1 MAPLH
6 KVRGRTITVYRP
18 LSTCDN
24 SQVTQAPNQ
33 NLEAK
38 SIVESD
44 DATLRSDVRRLA
56 DLLGQSLVRQ
66 EGQQL
71 LDLVE
76 SVRKSVRE
84 GSGTEILDKL
94 TVDES
99 VQLVRAFSTYFHL
112 ANVAEQVHRS
122 RVLAEVRQ
130 RGGSWITRAI
140 DKIEDAMNNPVSG
153 HEITHE
159 DLTKWIS
166 DLNIRPVFTAHPTEA
181 ARRSILNKLG
191 EIAALLDTP
200 KSVTQEERLA
210 ETVDLLWQTDEL
222 RLNRP
227 EPLDEAMNAL
237 YYLDDLSSKTVPEV
251 LNDFARELKRLKI
264 DLPVTARPL
273 TFGTWIGGD
282 RDGNPNIT
290 PEITEEAVVLQAN
303 HAIRTTMAAMNRLRQ
318 MLSVSTRIA
327 GATPELSASVEK
339 DLQNI
344 PEFEPR
350 FLRLNVQEPYRLK
363 ATAIVHRLAFTRNRH
378 AVRGPHVPGRD
389 YKNTAELLADLT
401 LMRDSLFAH
410 RGELLATGLLER
422 TIRTV
427 AAFGLTH
434 ATLDVREH
442 SDAHHAALQQLIG
455 VDYLQLSHEEKFP
468 VLIEHLSSSKR
479 FDTSVLDAAGLKT
492 LNTFVAIDDLI
503 ERFGPEVI
511 ETYIVSMTKGADDL
525 IAATVLGMQAGLVD
539 ISQGVAKIG
548 FAPLLETVAELRA
561 AGEILEKL
569 LGNPTYR
576 KVVELR
582 GNLQEVMLG
591 YSDSNKDAGIA
602 TSQWEIHRAQRILR
616 DVAMKY
622 GVKLRLFHGRGGSV
636 GRGGGPTYDALVALP
651 WGSVDGQ
658 IKMTE
663 QGEVISDKYALPA
676 LARENVELTLAA
688 SLEATVLNRGP
699 RQSKEDLDKWNE
711 CMNLVSDNS
720 FTCYRALVDHPDLP
734 AYFYAS
740 TPVEQLGNLFL
751 GSRPSRRPDASGGL
765 ASLRAIPWVFGWTQS
780 RQIVPGWFG
789 VGSGLK
795 AAREAGKSDVLQ
807 QMLREWHF
815 FSTFISN
822 VEMTLAKTDLVT
834 AKRYVETLVPKE
846 LHHFFETIS
855 AEFDLTV
862 KEILALTGKSSLLGD
877 QAVLARTL
885 QVRDTYLAPLQLL
898 QVTLLNRVREQG
910 SAADPT
916 LIRAL
921 LLTINGVAAGLRNT
935 G

>member
-1 MAPLH
+1 M
-6 KVRGRTITVYRP
+6 T
-18 LSTCDN
+18 S
-24 SQVTQAPNQ
+24 SQVST
-33 NLEAK
+33 
-38 SIVESD
+38 SIIAND
-44 DATLRSDVRRLA
+44 DALLRSDVRRLG

-66 EGQQL
+66 EGAEL
-71 LDLVE
+71 LELVE
-76 SVRKSVRE
+76 KVRKAVRE
-84 GSGTEILDKL
+84 NSSLGADNGEDAILANITDDQA
-94 TVDES
+94 VD
-99 VQLVRAFSTYFHL
+99 LVRAFSTYFHL

-122 RVLAEVRQ
+122 RVLAEAR
-130 RGGSWITRAI
+130 RDGKSWLTQAI
-140 DKIEDAMNNPVSG
+140 DKIIEAQKNPAAG
-153 HEITHE
+153 HEFTQADIE
-159 DLTKWIS
+159 KWVAE
-166 DLNIRPVFTAHPTEA
+166 LQVRPVFTAHPTEA
-181 ARRSILNKLG
+181 ARRSILGKLS
-191 EIAALLDTP
+191 EISTLLDLP
-200 KSVTQEERLA
+200 KSVAQDERLA

-222 RLNRP
+222 RLDRP

-237 YYLDDLSSKTVPEV
+237 YYLDDLAKQTVPEV
-251 LNDFARELKRLKI
+251 LNDFARELKRLNI

-290 PEITEEAVVLQAN
+290 PQITEDAVVLQAG
-303 HAIRTTMAAMNRLRQ
+303 HAIRTTIAAMDRLRQ

-327 GATPELSASVEK
+327 GATPELSASVAQ
-339 DLQNI
+339 DLQHI

-378 AVRGPHVPGRD
+378 AVGGPHVPGRD
-389 YKNTAELLADLT
+389 YANTAELLADLT

-410 RGELLATGLLER
+410 RGELIATGLLER

-442 SDAHHAALQQLIG
+442 SDAHHAVLQQLFG
-455 VDYLQLSHEEKFP
+455 GDYIEKSHDEKF
-468 VLIEHLSSSKR
+468 VILTSELANGLKRSASS
-479 FDTSVLDAAGLKT
+479 LDAAGAKT
-492 LNTFVAIDDLI
+492 LNTFVAISDLI

-525 IAATVLGMQAGLVD
+525 IAAALLGKYAGLVD
-539 ISQGVAKIG
+539 LDKGVAKIG

-561 AGEILEKL
+561 AGEILDKL
-569 LGNPTYR
+569 LSDPTYR
-576 KVVELR
+576 KLVSLR

-602 TSQWEIHRAQRILR
+602 TSQWEIHRAQRRLR
-616 DVAMKY
+616 DIAMKH

-636 GRGGGPTYDALVALP
+636 GRGGGPTYEALVALP
-651 WGSVDGQ
+651 WGSVDGE

-688 SLEATVLNRGP
+688 SLEATILNRGP
-699 RQSKEDLDKWNE
+699 RQSPADLEQWNE

-720 FTCYRALVDHPDLP
+720 FARYRTLIDHPDLP

-765 ASLRAIPWVFGWTQS
+765 DSLRAIPWVFGWTQS

-795 AAREAGKSDVLQ
+795 AAREAGKSDVLKK
-807 QMLREWHF
+807 MLSEWHF

-822 VEMTLAKTDLVT
+822 VERTLVKTDLKT
-834 AKRYVETLVPKE
+834 ARRYVQTLVPQE
-846 LHHFFETIS
+846 LHHFLETIEE
-855 AEFDLTV
+855 EFDLTV
-862 KEILALTGKSSLLGD
+862 QEILALTGKSALLGD
-877 QAVLARTL
+877 QPVLARTL
-885 QVRDTYLAPLQLL
+885 EVRDAYLAPLHSL
-898 QVTLLNRVREQG
+898 QINLLNRVRNSEAG
-910 SAADPT
+910 ADST
-916 LIRAL
+916 LVRAL
-921 LLTINGVAAGLRNT
+921 LLTINGVATGLRNT

>member
-1 MAPLH
+1 M
-6 KVRGRTITVYRP
+6 
-18 LSTCDN
+18 
-24 SQVTQAPNQ
+24 TQAPNQ

-84 GSGTEILDKL
+84 GSGVEILNKL

-122 RVLAEVRQ
+122 RVLAEVRE

-140 DKIEDAMNNPVSG
+140 DKIESAINNPVDG
-153 HEITHE
+153 HEITQQ
-159 DLTKWIS
+159 DLIKWINE
-166 DLNIRPVFTAHPTEA
+166 LNVRPVFTAHPTEA
-181 ARRSILNKLG
+181 ARRSILGKLG
-191 EIAALLDTP
+191 EIASLLDTP

-222 RLNRP
+222 RLDRP

-237 YYLDDLSSKTVPEV
+237 YYLDDLSANTVPEV

-290 PEITEEAVVLQAN
+290 PEVTEEAVVLQVN

-339 DLQNI
+339 DLKNI

-363 ATAIVHRLAFTRNRH
+363 ATAIVHRLAFTRSRH
-378 AVRGPHVPGRD
+378 AARGPHVPGRD

-434 ATLDVREH
+434 ATLDIREH
-442 SDAHHAALQQLIG
+442 SDAHHNVLQQLIG
-455 VDYLQLSHEEKFP
+455 GNYKELSHDEKFP
-468 VLIEHLSSSKR
+468 VLIEHLASDKK
-479 FDTSVLDAAGLKT
+479 FDTSSLDAAASKT
-492 LNTFVAIDDLI
+492 LNTFVAIADLI

-525 IAATVLGMQAGLVD
+525 IAATVLGKQAGLVD
-539 ISQGVAKIG
+539 ISRGIAKIG

-561 AGEILEKL
+561 AGEILEKML
-569 LGNPTYR
+569 ANPTYR

-582 GNLQEVMLG
+582 GNVQEVMLG

-616 DVAMKY
+616 DVAKSH

-688 SLEATVLNRGP
+688 SLEATILNRGP
-699 RQSKEDLDKWNE
+699 RQSKDDLAKWNE
-711 CMNLVSDNS
+711 CMNLISDNS
-720 FTCYRALVDHPDLP
+720 FKTYRALVDHPDLP

-751 GSRPSRRPDASGGL
+751 GSRPSRRPDAAGGL
-765 ASLRAIPWVFGWTQS
+765 DSLRAIPWVFGWTQS

-795 AAREAGKSDVLQ
+795 AAREAGKNDVLQ
-807 QMLREWHF
+807 QMLHEWHF

-846 LHHFFETIS
+846 LHHFLDTIT
-855 AEFDLTV
+855 AEFQLTV
-862 KEILALTGKSSLLGD
+862 DEILKLTGKSSLLGD

-885 QVRDTYLAPLQLL
+885 QVRDTYLEPLQLL
-898 QVTLLNRVREQG
+898 QVTLLNRVRQEG
-910 SAADPT
+910 VAADPT

>member
-1 MAPLH
+1 
-6 KVRGRTITVYRP
+6 
-18 LSTCDN
+18 
-24 SQVTQAPNQ
+24 VTESPQTK
-33 NLEAK
+33 NLVA
-38 SIVESD
+38 SD
-44 DATLRSDVRRLA
+44 DATLRSDVRRLG

-76 SVRKSVRE
+76 SVRKGVRE
-84 GSGTEILDKL
+84 GGGVEILEKL
-94 TVDES
+94 SVDES

-122 RVLAEVRQ
+122 RVLAEVRAQ
-130 RGGSWITRAI
+130 GGSWITRAI
-140 DKIEDAMNNPVSG
+140 DKIEDAIKNPVPG
-153 HEITHE
+153 HEISHA
-159 DLTKWIS
+159 DLEKWIN
-166 DLNIRPVFTAHPTEA
+166 DLDIRPVFTAHPTEA
-181 ARRSILNKLG
+181 ARRSILSKLG
-191 EIAALLDTP
+191 EIASLLDTA
-200 KSVTQEERLA
+200 KTVTQDERLA

-222 RLNRP
+222 RLDRP

-237 YYLDDLSSKTVPEV
+237 YYLDDLATNTVPEV
-251 LNDFARELKRLKI
+251 LNDFARELKRLDI
-264 DLPVTARPL
+264 NLPVTARPL

-290 PEITEEAVVLQAN
+290 PEITEQAVVLQVG
-303 HAIRTTMAAMNRLRQ
+303 HAIRTTITAMNRLRQ

-327 GATPELSASVEK
+327 GATPELSASVEQ
-339 DLQNI
+339 DLKNI
-344 PEFEPR
+344 PEFEQR

-363 ATAIVHRLAFTRNRH
+363 ATAIVHRLAFTRDRH
-378 AVRGPHVPGRD
+378 AARGPHIPGRD

-434 ATLDVREH
+434 ATLDIREH
-442 SDAHHAALQQLIG
+442 SDAHHNVIKQMIAG
-455 VDYLQLSHEEKFP
+455 DYIELSHEDKFP
-468 VLIEHLSSSKR
+468 ILVKQLAASEKLDSSK
-479 FDTSVLDAAGLKT
+479 LDAAAAKT
-492 LNTFVAIDDLI
+492 LNTFVAIEDLI

-525 IAATVLGMQAGLVD
+525 IAATVLGKQAGLVD
-539 ISQGVAKIG
+539 IDKKVAKIG

-569 LGNPTYR
+569 LSDPTYR
-576 KVVELR
+576 KLVELR
-582 GNLQEVMLG
+582 DNVQEVMLG

-602 TSQWEIHRAQRILR
+602 TSQWEIHRAQRTLR
-616 DVAMKY
+616 DVAMKH

-636 GRGGGPTYDALVALP
+636 GRGGGPTYEALVALP

-699 RQSKEDLDKWNE
+699 RQSPEDLQKWND

-720 FTCYRALVDHPDLP
+720 FARYRSLIDHPDLP

-765 ASLRAIPWVFGWTQS
+765 DSLRAIPWVFGWTQS

-795 AAREAGKSDVLQ
+795 AAREAGKTDVLQ
-807 QMLREWHF
+807 KMLKEWHF

-822 VEMTLAKTDLVT
+822 VEMTLAKTDLET
-834 AKRYVETLVPKE
+834 AQRYVETLVPAELQHFLGTIKE
-846 LHHFFETIS
+846 
-855 AEFDLTV
+855 EFDLTV
-862 KEILALTGKSSLLGD
+862 AEILTLTGKTSLLGD

-898 QVTLLNRVREQG
+898 QVNLLHRVRTEG
-910 SAADPT
+910 EADPT

>member
-1 MAPLH
+1 M
-6 KVRGRTITVYRP
+6 TET
-18 LSTCDN
+18 
-24 SQVTQAPNQ
+24 SQTKNIIA
-33 NLEAK
+33 
-38 SIVESD
+38 SD
-44 DATLRSDVRRLA
+44 DATLRSDVRRLG

-66 EGQQL
+66 EGEHL
-71 LDLVE
+71 LNLVE

-84 GSGTEILDKL
+84 GSGVEILEKL
-94 TVDES
+94 SVDDAT
-99 VQLVRAFSTYFHL
+99 QLVRALSTYFHL

-122 RVLAEVRQ
+122 RVLSEVRTQ
-130 RGGSWITRAI
+130 GGSWITRAI
-140 DKIEDAMNNPVSG
+140 DKIEDAMKNPVAG
-153 HEITHE
+153 HEISHA
-159 DLTKWIS
+159 DLVKWMNN
-166 DLNIRPVFTAHPTEA
+166 LNVRPVFTAHPTEA
-181 ARRSILNKLG
+181 ARRSILYKLG
-191 EIAALLDTP
+191 EIASLLDTP
-200 KSVTQEERLA
+200 KSVTQDERLA

-222 RLNRP
+222 RLTRP
-227 EPLDEAMNAL
+227 EPLDEATNAL
-237 YYLDDLSSKTVPEV
+237 YYLDDLAANTVPEV
-251 LNDFARELKRLKI
+251 LNDFARELKRLNI

-290 PEITEEAVVLQAN
+290 PQITEDAVVMQVG
-303 HAIRTTMAAMNRLRQ
+303 HAIRSTIAAMNHLRK

-327 GATPELSASVEK
+327 GATPELSASVEA
-339 DLQNI
+339 DIANL
-344 PEFEPR
+344 PDFETR
-350 FLRLNVQEPYRLK
+350 FLRLNAQEPYRLK
-363 ATAIVHRLAFTRNRH
+363 ATAIVHRLALTRDRH
-378 AVRGPHVPGRD
+378 AARGPHVAGRD

-427 AAFGLTH
+427 AAFGLTD
-434 ATLDVREH
+434 ATLDIREH
-442 SDAHHAALQQLIG
+442 SDAHHHALKQMISG
-455 VDYLQLSHEEKFP
+455 AYIELSHADKFP
-468 VLIEHLSSSKR
+468 ILTAQLAASTKLDSSK
-479 FDTSVLDAAGLKT
+479 LDAAGAKT
-492 LNTFVAIDDLI
+492 LNTFVAIEDLI

-525 IAATVLGMQAGLVD
+525 IAATVLGKQAGLVD
-539 ISQGVAKIG
+539 IDKKIAKIG

-569 LGNPTYR
+569 LADPTYR
-576 KVVELR
+576 TLVELR
-582 GNLQEVMLG
+582 GNIQEVMLG

-602 TSQWEIHRAQRILR
+602 TSQWEIHRAQRTLR
-616 DVAMKY
+616 DVAKKH

-636 GRGGGPTYDALVALP
+636 GRGGGPTYEALVALP

-676 LARENVELTLAA
+676 LARENLELTLAA

-699 RQSKEDLDKWNE
+699 RQSPEDLAKWNV
-711 CMNLVSDNS
+711 CMNLVSENS
-720 FTCYRALVDHPDLP
+720 FARYRALIDHPDLP

-751 GSRPSRRPDASGGL
+751 GSRPSRRPDAAGGL
-765 ASLRAIPWVFGWTQS
+765 DSLRAIPWVFGWTQS

-795 AAREAGKSDVLQ
+795 AAREAGNSDVLTK
-807 QMLREWHF
+807 MLSEWHF

-822 VEMTLAKTDLVT
+822 VEMTLAKTDLET
-834 AKRYVETLVPKE
+834 AKRYVDTLVPKE
-846 LHHFFETIS
+846 LHHFLDTIK

-862 KEILALTGKSSLLGD
+862 AEILTLTGKTELLGD

-898 QVTLLNRVREQG
+898 QVNLLHRVRAEG
-910 SAADPT
+910 ESADPA

-921 LLTINGVAAGLRNT
+921 LLTINGIAAGLRNT

>member
-1 MAPLH
+1 M
-6 KVRGRTITVYRP
+6 
-18 LSTCDN
+18 
-24 SQVTQAPNQ
+24 TQAKQGDLNEAKT
-33 NLEAK
+33 LSEAK
-38 SIVESD
+38 SLVESD
-44 DATLRSDVRRLA
+44 DATLRADVRRLG

-71 LDLVE
+71 LDMVE
-76 SVRKSVRE
+76 GVRKSVRE
-84 GSGTEILDKL
+84 DNGIELLDSL
-94 TVDES
+94 SVAETVQ
-99 VQLVRAFSTYFHL
+99 VVRAISTYFHL

-122 RVLAEVRQ
+122 RILAQVRIS
-130 RGGSWITRAI
+130 GGSWITRAI
-140 DKIEDAMNNPVSG
+140 DKIVDAIENPVAG
-153 HEITHE
+153 HEISQA
-159 DLTKWIS
+159 DLNKWI
-166 DLNIRPVFTAHPTEA
+166 LEMNVRPVFTAHPTEA

-191 EIAALLDTP
+191 EIALLLDSP
-200 KSVTQEERLA
+200 HSVTQDERLA

-222 RLNRP
+222 RLDRP

-237 YYLDDLSSKTVPEV
+237 YYLDDLSANTVPEV
-251 LNDFARELKRLKI
+251 LNDFARELKRLKVE
-264 DLPVTARPL
+264 LPVTARPL

-290 PEITEEAVVLQAN
+290 PAITEDAVLLQVG
-303 HAIRTTMAAMNRLRQ
+303 HSIRTTLTAMNRLRQ

-327 GATPELSASVEK
+327 GATPELSASVER
-339 DLQNI
+339 DLKNI
-344 PEFEPR
+344 PEFEGR

-363 ATAIVHRLAFTRNRH
+363 ATAIAHRLAFTRERH

-389 YKNTAELLADLT
+389 YKDTSELLADLI

-434 ATLDVREH
+434 ATLDIREH
-442 SDAHHAALQQLIG
+442 SDAHHLVLSQLIG
-455 VDYLQLSHEEKFP
+455 GNYLQLNHDEKFT
-468 VLIEHLSSSKR
+468 LLTKHLAAAEN
-479 FDTSVLDAAGLKT
+479 FDTKKLDPVAQKT
-492 LNTFVAIDDLI
+492 LNTFIAIADLI

-525 IAATVLGMQAGLVD
+525 IAATVLGKQAGLVD
-539 ISQGVAKIG
+539 LSAGIAKIG

-569 LGNPTYR
+569 LSDPAYR
-576 KVVELR
+576 ALVKLR
-582 GNLQEVMLG
+582 GDLQEVMLG

-602 TSQWEIHRAQRILR
+602 TSQWEIHRAQRKLR
-616 DVAMKY
+616 DVAKRH

-688 SLEATVLNRGP
+688 SLEATILNRGP
-699 RQSKEDLDKWNE
+699 RQSPDDLQKWND
-711 CMNLVSDNS
+711 CMNLISDNS
-720 FTCYRALVDHPDLP
+720 FAAYRSLIDHPDLP

-751 GSRPSRRPDASGGL
+751 GSRPSRRSDAAGGL
-765 ASLRAIPWVFGWTQS
+765 GSLRAIPWVFGWTQS

-795 AAREAGKSDVLQ
+795 AAREAGKSADLQ
-807 QMLREWHF
+807 QMLKEWHF
-815 FSTFISN
+815 FATFISN

-834 AKRYVETLVPKE
+834 AKRYVQTLVPAE
-846 LHHFFETIS
+846 LHHLFETIS
-855 AEFDLTV
+855 AEFELTV
-862 KEILALTGKSSLLGD
+862 TEILKLTNKSSLLAD

-898 QVTLLNRVREQG
+898 QVTLLQRVREEG
-910 SAADPT
+910 EAADPT